1 MAKQTPCVLTTITQ
15 AYTFAL
21 DPTPEQISLLRSHVG
36 GSRFAY
42 NALLGLV
49 KDNWDENRA
58 KKEAGLEATKEDY
71 VSTSH
76 FGLL

>member
-1 MAKQTPCVLTTITQ
+1 M
-15 AYTFAL
+15 
-21 DPTPEQISLLRSHVG
+21 LRSHVG

-49 KDNWDENRA
+49 KANWDENRE
-58 KKEAGLEATKEDY
+58 KIKTGLEVAKEDY

-76 FGLL
+76 FGLLYL